1 MQSKIPTR
9 SIGIFV
15 VVCLS
20 VICILIV
27 NFSKGATIFTPGYTI
42 LVRASSVG
50 GLKLGASVTMSGVP
64 IGTVKSVELEKEGK
78 SVIIACR
85 IEQKYAIYSDALVEI
100 EQSGFLGDQFVAIMP
115 AKNEG
120 KLLTNNDRID
130 AGSPFN
136 LQEAARSAVGL
147 MQRLDSTAAKIDI
160 AVDRVEKQLLSA
172 HTISNLTE
180 TIASVRRATER
191 AETAVAEIQ
200 SLVQENRP
208 SITGSFSNAHA
219 FSARLS
225 ELGDRLSVVSSNANQ
240 VVLNVDKVI
249 VSNQEDVQATIANLR
264 IATDNLKTL
273 TTDLQAGKGLAGAL
287 LKDPRMAANVGQ
299 ILTNVNTVSSNL
311 ARFGLL
317 HKPKDSLPKPIE
329 QGTVHKGRS
338 AFN

>member
-42 LVRASSVG
+42 LVRAMSVG

-64 IGTVKSVELEKEGK
+64 IGTVKSVELEKDGK

-85 IEQKYAIYSDALVEI
+85 IEKNYAIYSDAHVEI

-115 AKNEG
+115 GKNEG

-147 MQRLDSTAAKIDI
+147 MQRLDSTAAKIDS
-160 AVDRVEKQLLSA
+160 AVDRVDKQLLST

-191 AETAVAEIQ
+191 AESAVAEIQ

-219 FSARLS
+219 FSTRLA
-225 ELGDRLSVVSSNANQ
+225 ELGDRLAIVSSNANQ

-264 IATDNLKTL
+264 AATDNLKAL

-299 ILTNVNTVSSNL
+299 ILTNVSTVSSNL

-317 HKPKDSLPKPIE
+317 HKPKDALPKPIE

-338 AFN
+338 GFQ